1 MILVTGNGA
10 LAQELIKYSS
20 LPWVGMPII
29 SLSKKEMDITSEEQ
43 VSNTIKKYMMMP
55 DFPKY
60 VIHTAALTK
69 PMSVNDKNPIMSI
82 DTNIIGTANVAK
94 ICYKYDIKFIYIST
108 DFVYDSRTDD
118 EINEQGSLKPINNYG
133 WSKLGGECV
142 SHILPNSLT
151 LRCSLC
157 DIPFRH
163 KAAFDNV
170 YRTPITHK
178 DAARLILEVKD
189 QTGIINIGGD
199 VKTVYDFVREHQDI
213 NPITY
218 GGNNSQVTSIKL
230 DTTKLRDINE
240 FE

>member
-82 DTNIIGTANVAK
+82 DTNIVGTANIAK

-108 DFVYDSRTDD
+108 DFVYDSRINDV
-118 EINEQGSLKPINNYG
+118 INEHYG

-178 DAARLILEVKD
+178 DAAKLILKVKD

-199 VKTVYDFVREHQDI
+199 IQTVYDFVIKHQSI
-213 NPITY
+213 NPTTY
-218 GGNNSQVTSIKL
+218 KGNSSQVTSIKL
-230 DTTKLRDINE
+230 DTTKLTQLNE
-240 FE
+240 KTIK